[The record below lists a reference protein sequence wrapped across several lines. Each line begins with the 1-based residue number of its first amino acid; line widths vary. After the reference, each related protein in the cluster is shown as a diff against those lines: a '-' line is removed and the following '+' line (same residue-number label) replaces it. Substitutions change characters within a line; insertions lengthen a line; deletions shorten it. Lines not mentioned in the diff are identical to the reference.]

1 MRDPEDVQGAA
12 ESPEEGHS
20 YLRLAFELPG
30 RLEVA
35 LAMTGGIVAGGPLV
49 ASIMLSGRASS
60 SMLMT
65 ITSVLF
71 VAGGAL
77 GLLHGAVLGY
87 LGREADCSG
96 QRAVQ
101 SLVMGVFM
109 AVPALLLAWLIALWI
124 GLTAAA
130 LSLRWYA
137 LLAIVGVG
145 WVTGGAICCWGAW
158 QGWHALGNM
167 LERWPQHR
175 AGIGIIAVV
184 FVFLLVSFLV
194 WQPQIWWTELRVAGV
209 SAVLLAV
216 GVTIWVAAPATAFM
230 LWLTQRHASLPG
242 SATHG

>member
-1 MRDPEDVQGAA
+1 MRDSLDVRGAA
-12 ESPEEGHS
+12 EPTEEGHP

-35 LAMTGGIVAGGPLV
+35 WAMAGGIMAGGPLV

-71 VAGGAL
+71 VIGGGL

-87 LGREADCSG
+87 LGRDQGCSG
-96 QRAVQ
+96 HRAVQ
-101 SLVMGVFM
+101 SLVMGVFV

-130 LSLRWYA
+130 LSLHWYA
-137 LLAIVGVG
+137 LLGIVAVG
-145 WVTGGAICCWGAW
+145 WVLAGVICCWGAW
-158 QGWHALGNM
+158 QGWLAMGNM
-167 LERWPQHR
+167 LERWPRYR
-175 AGIGIIAVV
+175 AGIVVLAVV

-194 WQPQIWWTELRVAGV
+194 WQPEIWWTELRVTGV
-209 SAVLLAV
+209 GAVLLAV
-216 GVTIWVAAPATAFM
+216 GVTIWVAAPATAFT
-230 LWLTQRHASLPG
+230 LWLTQRHAVVPG
-242 SATHG
+242 GASHG